1 MVTLLKDWLF
11 YLKIMYGVL
20 WFDLYHFKLC
30 DSGEFL
36 PTSTTGIFFKTTF
49 HLLSKIYLIL
59 SIKVNALCI
68 IVYDLLAN

>member
-20 WFDLYHFKLC
+20 QFDLHLFKLC
-30 DSGEFL
+30 NSGEFL
-36 PTSTTGIFFKTTF
+36 PTSTTKIFFKTRF
-49 HLLSKIYLIL
+49 HRISKIFLIL

-68 IVYDLLAN
+68 KVYDLLAN